1 MQANVLKEA
10 EIGAE
15 NQGNRAGVDGR
26 LKNRV
31 IGLIYGNYVAGNIG
45 DRIPCAT
52 LAERVIG
59 FMERYSGCRYE

>member
-1 MQANVLKEA
+1 MQANVLKDKELVA
-10 EIGAE
+10 EKQSERAGAE
-15 NQGNRAGVDGR
+15 GG

-31 IGLIYGNYVAGNIG
+31 ISLIYGNYVAGNIG

-59 FMERYSGCRYE
+59 FMERYGGCRHE